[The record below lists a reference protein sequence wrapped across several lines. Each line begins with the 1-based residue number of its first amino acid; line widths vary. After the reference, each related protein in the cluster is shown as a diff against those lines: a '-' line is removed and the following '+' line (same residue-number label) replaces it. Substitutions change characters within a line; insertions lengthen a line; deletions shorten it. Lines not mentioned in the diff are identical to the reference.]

1 MTLPVFIMIID
12 SLMVGDTL
20 KVDSTVINQCNEI
33 RMQQTIVREKI
44 DSLIY
49 KLQNDA
55 ELKEKVKQLKARRK
69 K

>member
-55 ELKEKVKQLKARRK
+55 KLKEKVKQLKARRK